1 MRSIEYS
8 KLRTGVQRNAR
19 PGSAADLRAAALE
32 LKRGLMGTGLFA
44 DVEVDATDDP
54 DHLVV
59 AMCTFHPALTEQEA
73 AMWLEDVWNSHLRH
87 SYWAAHT
94 TLVVKGQ
101 VELQGAT
108 LGNVGGPYVTL
119 HVVAPRAPIPMQ
131 RTASD

>member
-8 KLRTGVQRNAR
+8 KLRSGVQLNAR
-19 PGSAADLRAAALE
+19 PGSAADVRAIATELR
-32 LKRGLMGTGLFA
+32 RGLLATGLFA
-44 DVEVDATDDP
+44 DVEVDATDDA

-59 AMCTFHPALTEQEA
+59 AMCTFHPALTDQEA
-73 AMWLEDVWNSHLRH
+73 AMWLEDVWNSHLRYD
-87 SYWAAHT
+87 YWAAHS

-119 HVVAPRAPIPMQ
+119 HVVAQRAPIPMQ
-131 RTASD
+131 RAASD

>member
-19 PGSAADLRAAALE
+19 PGTAADLRAAAAQLQ
-32 LKRGLMGTGLFA
+32 RGLMATGLFA
-44 DVEVDATDDP
+44 DVEVDATEDP

-73 AMWLEDVWNSHLRH
+73 AMRLEDVWNRHLRYQ
-87 SYWAAHT
+87 YWAAHT

-108 LGNVGGPYVTL
+108 LSTVGGPYVTL
-119 HVVAPRAPIPMQ
+119 HVVAQRAPIPVQ
-131 RTASD
+131 RSASD

>member
-8 KLRTGVQRNAR
+8 KLRSGVQRNAR

-32 LKRGLMGTGLFA
+32 LQRGLMGTGLFA

-59 AMCTFHPALTEQEA
+59 AMCTFHPALTEEEA

-87 SYWAAHT
+87 SYWAAHS

-108 LGNVGGPYVTL
+108 LSNLGGPYVTL
-119 HVVAPRAPIPMQ
+119 HVVAQRAPIPVQ

>member
-8 KLRTGVQRNAR
+8 KLRTGVQLNAR
-19 PGSAADLRAAALE
+19 PGSVADRKAAALE
-32 LKRGLMGTGLFA
+32 LRRGLLDTGLFA
-44 DVEVDATDDP
+44 DVEVDATEDP

-73 AMWLEDVWNSHLRH
+73 AMRLEDVWNSHLRH

-108 LGNVGGPYVTL
+108 LSNVGGPYVTL
-119 HVVAPRAPIPMQ
+119 HVVAQRAPIPLQ
-131 RTASD
+131 RSASD